1 MWERLIIKEEREPS
15 ESINVLQVK
24 NNKGVIRMVV
34 QVSGKVE
41 TLQGY
46 VARMLIKKCTELT
59 LSLDTNSAVLLCSL
73 FKRDNMV

>member
-1 MWERLIIKEEREPS
+1 MWERLIIKVEREPS
-15 ESINVLQVK
+15 ESINVLQVE
-24 NNKGVIRMVV
+24 NNEGVIRMVI

-73 FKRDNMV
+73 FKRDIMV

>member
-24 NNKGVIRMVV
+24 NNKGVVRMVV

-59 LSLDTNSAVLLCSL
+59 LSLDANSAVLLCSL

>member
-59 LSLDTNSAVLLCSL
+59 LSLDANSAVLLCSL

>member
-1 MWERLIIKEEREPS
+1 MWERLIIKVEREPS
-15 ESINVLQVK
+15 ESINVLQVE
-24 NNKGVIRMVV
+24 NNEGVIRMVV

-73 FKRDNMV
+73 FKRDIMV

>member
-24 NNKGVIRMVV
+24 NNKGVVRMVV

-41 TLQGY
+41 MLQGY

-59 LSLDTNSAVLLCSL
+59 LSLDANSAVLLCSL